1 MPVGPVRSGSSR
13 RPQPPEPEDGDA
25 VATAYRKADLL
36 LTMVSL
42 DPSLGADN
50 LPTWAP
56 DAAVVVTA
64 GQSTWLRINAVAEM
78 VRLSGTTLA
87 AAVLVGT
94 DKSDESLGRS
104 HTVPRRGAATPTAS
118 GF

>member
-1 MPVGPVRSGSSR
+1 MPVGPRDR
-13 RPQPPEPEDGDA
+13 RQPQRPGHDDDGA
-25 VATAYRKADLL
+25 LTAAYQQADLL
-36 LTMVSL
+36 LTLVNL

-64 GQSTWLRINAVAEM
+64 GRSTWLRINAVSEM
-78 VRLSGTTLA
+78 VRMSGTKLA

-104 HTVPRRGAATPTAS
+104 PAMPPQGPMVTSARGH
-118 GF
+118 